1 MYNNCQVIYMTKL
14 MYIPNK
20 KELNYDV
27 YAYLL
32 GIEDL
37 SVNMP
42 IYFTLEEIKNLKSDK
57 EIFISLNKNMHSSDL
72 ELLESTLI
80 ELSRLN
86 INGIFFYDIGVL
98 NIVRRLNINIPL
110 VWAQEHMT
118 TNYETINFWY
128 NEGVSYTQIS
138 EEIKEDEIINIKHNT
153 KSKLIVPIL
162 GYFPMFVSRRHLKE
176 NYLKQF
182 SLSDN
187 SKINY
192 IEKEGKVYPLVD
204 ESVTTVYTNSYLN
217 GIKEFLD
224 FKKENIDYVLI
235 NGFLLKEEDK
245 IINMFKSVDENNVL
259 EYFNEISNILDN
271 NIDTFFLHK
280 DTIYKVK

>member
-1 MYNNCQVIYMTKL
+1 MTKL

-20 KELNYDV
+20 KQLTSDV
-27 YAYLL
+27 DAYLL
-32 GIEDL
+32 GIKNL

-42 IYFTLEEIKNLKSDK
+42 TYFTLEEIKNIKTDK

-72 ELLESTLI
+72 KILEETLI
-80 ELSRLN
+80 ELSKLN
-86 INGIFFYDIGVL
+86 IKGIFFYDIGVL
-98 NIVRRLNINIPL
+98 NIVKRLNINIPL

-118 TNYETINFWY
+118 TNYETINFWHK
-128 NEGVSYTQIS
+128 EGVEYTQVS
-138 EEIKEDEIINIKHNT
+138 EEIKEEEIINIKHNT

-176 NYLKQF
+176 NYLSEF
-182 SLSDN
+182 SLKDN

-192 IEKEGKVYPLVD
+192 IEKEGKIYPIVD
-204 ESVTTVYTNSYLN
+204 ENVTTVYTSSYLN
-217 GIKEFLD
+217 GIKEYLN
-224 FKKENIDYVLI
+224 FKKENIEYVLI

-245 IINMFKSVDENNVL
+245 IINMFKTVTNENIE
-259 EYFNEISNILDN
+259 EYNNEISNILDN

>member
-1 MYNNCQVIYMTKL
+1 MTKL

-20 KELNYDV
+20 KELNNYVD
-27 YAYLL
+27 AYLL
-32 GIEDL
+32 GIENL

-42 IYFTLEEIKNLKSDK
+42 IYFTLDEIKNINIDK
-57 EIFISLNKNMHSSDL
+57 EIFISLNKNMHSNDL
-72 ELLESTLI
+72 KLLEETLI
-80 ELSRLN
+80 ELSKLN
-86 INGIFFYDIGVL
+86 IKGIFFYDIGVL
-98 NIVRRLNINIPL
+98 NIVKRLNLNIPL

-128 NEGVSYTQIS
+128 NEKVEYTQIS
-138 EEIKEDEIINIKHNT
+138 EEIKEEEIINIKHNT

-162 GYFPMFVSRRHLKE
+162 GYFPMFVSRRHLKQ

-182 SLSDN
+182 SLKDE

-192 IEKEGKVYPLVD
+192 IEKEGKIYPIVD
-204 ESVTTVYTNSYLN
+204 EKVTTVYTSSYLN
-217 GIKEFLD
+217 GIKEYLN
-224 FKKENIDYVLI
+224 FKKENIEYVLI
-235 NGFLLKEEDK
+235 NGFLLKEEDR
-245 IINMFKSVDENNVL
+245 IINMFKTVTKENVE
-259 EYFNEISNILDN
+259 EYNKEISNILDN

>member
-1 MYNNCQVIYMTKL
+1 MTKL

-20 KELNYDV
+20 KELNNDV
-27 YAYLL
+27 DAYLL
-32 GIEDL
+32 GIENL

-42 IYFTLEEIKNLKSDK
+42 DYFTLEEIKNINIDR

-72 ELLESTLI
+72 SLLEETLI
-80 ELSRLN
+80 ELSKLN
-86 INGIFFYDIGVL
+86 IKGVFFYDIGVL
-98 NIVRRLNINIPL
+98 NIVKRLNLNIPL

-128 NEGVSYTQIS
+128 NEGVEYAQIA
-138 EEIKEDEIINIKHNT
+138 EEIKEEEIINIKNNT

-176 NYLKQF
+176 NYLRQF
-182 SLSDN
+182 NLKDN

-192 IEKEGKVYPLVD
+192 IEKENKIYPIVD
-204 ESVTTVYTNSYLN
+204 EKVTTVYTSSYLN
-217 GIKEFLD
+217 GIREYLD
-224 FKKENIDYVLI
+224 FKKENIEYVLI
-235 NGFLLKEEDK
+235 NGFLLKEEQK
-245 IINMFKSVDENNVL
+245 IINMFKTVTNENVE
-259 EYFNEISNILDN
+259 EYNNEISNILDN

>member
-1 MYNNCQVIYMTKL
+1 MTKL

-20 KELNYDV
+20 KELNNDV
-27 YAYLL
+27 DAYLL
-32 GIEDL
+32 GIENL

-42 IYFTLEEIKNLKSDK
+42 IYFTLDEIKNINIDK

-72 ELLESTLI
+72 KILEETLI
-80 ELSRLN
+80 ELSKLN
-86 INGIFFYDIGVL
+86 IKGIFFYDIGVL
-98 NIVRRLNINIPL
+98 NIVKRLNLDIPL

-128 NEGVSYTQIS
+128 NEGVEYTQVS
-138 EEIKEDEIINIKHNT
+138 EEIKEEEIINIKHNT

-162 GYFPMFVSRRHLKE
+162 GYFPMFVSRRHLKQ

-182 SLSDN
+182 SLKDN

-192 IEKEGKVYPLVD
+192 IEKEGKIYPIVD
-204 ESVTTVYTNSYLN
+204 EKVTTVYTSSYLN
-217 GIKEFLD
+217 GIKEFLN
-224 FKKENIDYVLI
+224 FKKENIEYVLI
-235 NGFLLKEEDK
+235 NGFLLKEEEK
-245 IINMFKSVDENNVL
+245 IINMFKTVTNENAE
-259 EYFNEISNILDN
+259 EYNNEISNILDN

>member
-1 MYNNCQVIYMTKL
+1 MTKL

-20 KELNYDV
+20 KELNNDV
-27 YAYLL
+27 DAYLL
-32 GIEDL
+32 GIENL

-42 IYFTLEEIKNLKSDK
+42 DYFTLEEIKNINIDK

-72 ELLESTLI
+72 SLLEETLI
-80 ELSRLN
+80 ELSKLN
-86 INGIFFYDIGVL
+86 IKGVFFYDIGVL
-98 NIVRRLNINIPL
+98 NIVKRLNLNIPL

-128 NEGVSYTQIS
+128 NEGVEYAQIA
-138 EEIKEDEIINIKHNT
+138 EEIKEEEIINIKNNT

-176 NYLKQF
+176 NYLRQF
-182 SLSDN
+182 NLKDN

-192 IEKEGKVYPLVD
+192 IEKENKIYPIVD
-204 ESVTTVYTNSYLN
+204 EKVTTVYTSSYLN
-217 GIKEFLD
+217 GIREYLD
-224 FKKENIDYVLI
+224 FKKENIEYVLI
-235 NGFLLKEEDK
+235 NGFLLKEEQK
-245 IINMFKSVDENNVL
+245 IINMFKTVTNENVE
-259 EYFNEISNILDN
+259 EYNNEISNILDN

>member
-1 MYNNCQVIYMTKL
+1 MTKL

-20 KELNYDV
+20 KELNNDV
-27 YAYLL
+27 DAYLL
-32 GIEDL
+32 GIENL

-42 IYFTLEEIKNLKSDK
+42 IYFTLEEIKKIKSNK
-57 EIFISLNKNMHSSDL
+57 EIFISLNKNMHSNDL
-72 ELLESTLI
+72 NLLEETLI
-80 ELSRLN
+80 ELSKLN
-86 INGIFFYDIGVL
+86 LKGIFFYDIGIL
-98 NIVRRLNINIPL
+98 NIVKRLNLNIPL

-128 NEGVSYTQIS
+128 NEGVEYTQVS
-138 EEIKEDEIINIKHNT
+138 EEIKEEEIINIKKNT

-162 GYFPMFVSRRHLKE
+162 GYFPMFVSRRHLKQ

-182 SLSDN
+182 GLKDN

-192 IEKEGKVYPLVD
+192 IEKEGKIYPIVD
-204 ESVTTVYTNSYLN
+204 ENVTTVYTSSYLN
-217 GIKEFLD
+217 GIKEYLN
-224 FKKENIDYVLI
+224 FKKENIEYVLI

-245 IINMFKSVDENNVL
+245 IINMFKTVTNENVE
-259 EYFNEISNILDN
+259 EYNNKISNILDN